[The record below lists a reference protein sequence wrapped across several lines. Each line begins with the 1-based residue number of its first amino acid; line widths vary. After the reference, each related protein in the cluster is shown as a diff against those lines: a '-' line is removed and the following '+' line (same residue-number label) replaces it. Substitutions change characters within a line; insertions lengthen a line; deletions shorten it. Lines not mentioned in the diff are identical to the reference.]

1 MPSATPPVWSIS
13 GPSARTRISAPPG
26 ASDVRC
32 TSMTVTG
39 NVTMSVPRTTVRA
52 CPTIP
57 GCTSE
62 SGRIGSAA
70 AAGPAASR
78 APAVAAAAA
87 AAAAA
92 RRGASPA
99 TPCAAAFGRTQNQVS
114 RRPELARAASSR

>member
-1 MPSATPPVWSIS
+1 MTYTGLPLMPSATPPVWSIS
-13 GPSARTRISAPPG
+13 GPSARTSTSAPPG
-26 ASDVRC
+26 ASDVCC

-57 GCTSE
+57 GCTWD

-70 AAGPAASR
+70 AAV
-78 APAVAAAAA
+78 PAVASPAAAAAA

-92 RRGASPA
+92 RAVRRLTG
-99 TPCAAAFGRTQNQVS
+99 TPCRRRSSGR
-114 RRPELARAASSR
+114 